1 MDLILQVAQNVFSP
15 MTLLICFMGTL
26 IGVILGAIPG
36 MNGGIGIAV
45 MLPFTYTM
53 NPAQGLLFLGGMYL
67 GSSYGG
73 SISGILINCPGTAE
87 ASCTALEGYP
97 MTQRGEGKKA
107 LYFSVIASGIGSII
121 GLIVLLFFTP
131 ILSKVSVQFGPPE
144 MMLLAIC
151 GLTIVG
157 SLTGKNVAKG
167 LVAAMVGLFLAMIG
181 IDDVTGGPPEMM
193 LLAIC
198 GLTIV
203 GSLTGKNVAK
213 GLVAA
218 MVGLFLAMIG
228 IDDVTGSVRFTF
240 GVKAL
245 RGGVDLIP
253 AVIGLFAIA
262 EMIKQGMNLGG
273 VGQENKIEK
282 LQNFRF
288 GEVWKETWQKF
299 KGVLLKSSAIGTFI
313 GILPGTGGAIASFLA
328 YGEAKGKDKTG
339 TFGKGNPAG
348 IIAPESANNAA
359 VGGSLVPMLSLGI
372 PGSSTSAIMFGAL
385 TIHGLVPGQ
394 RLFDEHGDI
403 AYTFLIG
410 MFLTAIFMMVIG
422 CFGIPLFAKILKLNI
437 RQIIPVVLLCSLVGA
452 YSVNNSM
459 YDVLV
464 AIALGILGVVFAK
477 LEIPTTPV
485 VLGLILGNLIESNFV
500 RTQTIVASQGVN
512 FFVYVFTRPLC
523 IGILLLTVYLIYSNI
538 KAMKRGQKVQ
548 QSTNIQQD
556 LREDT

>member
-15 MTLLICFMGTL
+15 MTMLICFLGTL

-73 SISGILINCPGTAE
+73 SISAILINCPGTAE

-97 MTQRGEGKKA
+97 MALRGEGKRA
-107 LYFSVIASGIGSII
+107 LYFSVIASGIGSVI

-181 IDDVTGGPPEMM
+181 IDDVTG
-193 LLAIC
+193 A
-198 GLTIV
+198 
-203 GSLTGKNVAK
+203 
-213 GLVAA
+213 
-218 MVGLFLAMIG
+218 
-228 IDDVTGSVRFTF
+228 VRFTF

-262 EMIKQGMNLGG
+262 EMIKQGMNLGSSA
-273 VGQENKIEK
+273 QEKRID
-282 LQNFRF
+282 QFHNFRF

-394 RLFDEHGDI
+394 RLFDEHGDV
-403 AYTFLIG
+403 AYTFMIG

-485 VLGLILGNLIESNFV
+485 VLGLILGSLIESNFV
-500 RTQTIVASQGVN
+500 RTQTIVTSQGVN

-523 IGILLLTVYLIYSNI
+523 IGILLLTIYLIYSNI